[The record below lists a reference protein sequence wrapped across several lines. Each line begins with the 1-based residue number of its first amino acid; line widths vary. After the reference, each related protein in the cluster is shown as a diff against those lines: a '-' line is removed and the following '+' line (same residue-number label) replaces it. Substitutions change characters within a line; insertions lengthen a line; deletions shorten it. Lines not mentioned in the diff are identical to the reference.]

1 MKNQMIIR
9 LLCVCMAAS
18 LSVGWLT
25 AHPDDGAIK
34 GVVRDSATGLT
45 LPGATISCII
55 NGRLQ
60 GALTDANGIYILRP
74 LPAGTYDLSFSFTG
88 YQKIIK
94 TGVRVT
100 SGGITFVD
108 IQLRNDNT
116 LPPVIVS
123 AYRYPLISKDFTGGS
138 TIISQEDIELSV
150 ERDIRN
156 LVAQTTSVYQR
167 EENGSL
173 NIRGSRSDATLYY
186 IDGIRVIGGFNLPKS
201 AIKEIKIISGGV
213 PAQYGDAT
221 GGIVVITTKS
231 AFDN

>member
-1 MKNQMIIR
+1 MKNLIIIR
-9 LLCVCMAAS
+9 LWFSCLAAS
-18 LSVGWLT
+18 LSNGWLM

-34 GVVRDSATGLT
+34 GVLRDSATGMT
-45 LPGATISCII
+45 LPGATVSYQLH
-55 NGRLQ
+55 GQLQ
-60 GALTDANGIYILRP
+60 GSFTDEQGRYTLRP
-74 LPAGTYDLSFSFTG
+74 LPAGSYDLTFSFTG

-94 TGVRVT
+94 TGIRVT

-108 IQLRNDNT
+108 ILLRNDNT
-116 LPPVIVS
+116 LPPVIIS
-123 AYRYPLISKDFTGGS
+123 EFRYPLISRDFTGGI
-138 TIISQEDIELSV
+138 TNISQEDIELSV

-156 LVAQTTSVYQR
+156 LVAQTTSVFQK

-173 NIRGSRSDATLYY
+173 NIRGSRSDATQYY
-186 IDGIRVIGGFNLPKS
+186 IDGIHVIGGFNLPKS
-201 AIKEIKIISGGV
+201 AIKEIRVISGGV